1 MTILAQ
7 NAILITILGM
17 TVLNFALRFTPLV
30 ALTRIKL
37 PEVVTRWLSFVPIS
51 VMGALFA
58 TQILLPAW
66 EQTSGKQSIPLYFN
80 PGIFGALAAMLVFKL
95 TKSFIGGTVAGVVVF
110 VLVRWLVIGVV

>member
-7 NAILITILGM
+7 NVILLTILGM
-17 TVLNFALRFTPLV
+17 TLFNFILRFTPLV
-30 ALTRIKL
+30 ALTHVKL
-37 PEVVTRWLSFVPIS
+37 PGVVTRWLSFVPIS

-66 EQTSGKQSIPLYFN
+66 EQTSGRRSIPLYLN

-95 TKSFIGGTVAGVVVF
+95 TKSFIGGTVAGVVIF
-110 VLVRWLVIGVV
+110 VLARWLVTGVA

>member
-7 NAILITILGM
+7 NVILITIIGM
-17 TVLNFALRFTPLV
+17 TALNFALRYTPLV
-30 ALTRIKL
+30 ALSRIQL

-66 EQTSGKQSIPLYFN
+66 EQTSGKQSITLYFN
-80 PGIFGALAAMLVFKL
+80 PGIFGALAAMLMFKL

-110 VLVRWLVIGVV
+110 VLVRWLVIGVT

>member
-17 TVLNFALRFTPLV
+17 TVCNFALRFTPLV
-30 ALTRIKL
+30 ALTHFSL
-37 PEVVTRWLSFVPIS
+37 PKIAERWLSFVPIS

-66 EQTSGKQSIPLYFN
+66 EQSSGKQSIPLYFN

-95 TKSFIGGTVAGVVVF
+95 TKSFIGGTVGGVVVF
-110 VLVRWLVIGVV
+110 VLVRWLIGVA